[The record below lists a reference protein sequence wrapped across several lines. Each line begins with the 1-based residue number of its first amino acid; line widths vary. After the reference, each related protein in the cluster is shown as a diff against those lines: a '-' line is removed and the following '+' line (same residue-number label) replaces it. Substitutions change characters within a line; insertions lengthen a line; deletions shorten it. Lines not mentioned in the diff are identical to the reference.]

1 MGSTGFAP
9 TLPVLEEYNH
19 NERSIVQLAEAEA
32 RKAERRFIVSLIKD
46 TYKKPTQQ
54 MLDLLARLEDHGSNS
69 EQDA

>member
-19 NERSIVQLAEAEA
+19 NELPITQLAEAKG
-32 RKAERRFIVSLIKD
+32 RKAERDFIVSLIKD
-46 TYKKPTQQ
+46 TYKKPTLQ
-54 MLDLLARLEDHGSNS
+54 MLDLLARLEDDGGGS

>member
-19 NERSIVQLAEAEA
+19 NELYITQLAEAKA
-32 RKAERRFIVSLIKD
+32 RKAERDSIVRLIKD

-54 MLDLLARLEDHGSNS
+54 MLDLLARLEANDDGSG
-69 EQDA
+69 QDT